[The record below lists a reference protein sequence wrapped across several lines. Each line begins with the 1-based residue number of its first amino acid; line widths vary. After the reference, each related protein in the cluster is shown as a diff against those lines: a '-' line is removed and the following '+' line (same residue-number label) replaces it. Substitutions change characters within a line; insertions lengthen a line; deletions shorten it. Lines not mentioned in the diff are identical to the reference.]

1 MFAISIDPEARAL
14 LKEQHGAAVT
24 IRTTPRHGCC
34 GGNVLVPVVEPR
46 RPEERQGWEKFE
58 SDGVQIFFDPGLD
71 VPEGAALRIGMD
83 KLFLWHKFWIE
94 GLETQL
100 R

>member
-1 MFAISIDPEARAL
+1 MFEISFDPEALAL

-24 IRTTPRHGCC
+24 IRPTPRHGCC
-34 GGNVLVPVVEPR
+34 GGNVLVPVVEPG
-46 RPEERQGWEKFE
+46 RPGDQQDWERFE
-58 SDGVQIFFDPGLD
+58 RDGVQIFVDPGLD
-71 VPEGAALRIGMD
+71 IPEGAALRIGMD
-83 KLFLWHKFWIE
+83 KLFLWHRFWIE